1 MTNSRS
7 EIFIDEIFHPKS
19 IAVVGARSDESMES
33 DGWVARLI
41 DFGYSGKI
49 YPVNPKA
56 TQIMGLKAYPT
67 VRDIPE
73 SVDLAIFNVPFRI
86 SDKIM
91 ADCAAKGVK
100 VAHVY
105 TAGFS
110 ETGKSEGIRL
120 QNEIHRIAVQAGV
133 RIIGPNCMGL
143 YYPKGGLTFGRL
155 LSKRSGTVSF
165 VTQSG
170 ASAIRVVTL
179 GNERGIFFSKV
190 VSYGNAIDLDSTD
203 FIEYL
208 ATDPETDVIASYIE
222 GVKDGRRYFNAIRE
236 CTKKKPLVALKAGV
250 TEGGSRAAASHTAVL
265 AGHDI
270 VWDSFFKQTGVI
282 RVDDLEGLLDVVM
295 AFVYLRRPG
304 GRRVG
309 IVGRGGGLGVV
320 ATDICEKAGLKVPQF
335 QLETQNRLEQL
346 IPDAGTSAKNP
357 VEPDSGLQAWAEFYK
372 EGLKAVDAD
381 SNIDFILTHLGVDVY
396 GGVGNRMSEALD
408 EAIGIL
414 IELSKQLTKPV
425 IIVLYAGG
433 RIEKIA
439 AVIDAQKRCLEA
451 GLPVYPSVP
460 SAAKAVSSFIGYHDF
475 LDGMGVRDTSTTLS

>member
-1 MTNSRS
+1 MSDSRS
-7 EIFIDEIFHPKS
+7 AFFIDEIFHPKS

-73 SVDLAIFNVPFRI
+73 AVDLAIFNVPFRI

-120 QNEIHRIAVQAGV
+120 QNEMQRIAKQAGV
-133 RIIGPNCMGL
+133 RVIGPNCMGL
-143 YYPKGGLTFGRL
+143 YYPKGGITFGRL
-155 LSKRSGTVSF
+155 LSKKAGTVAF

-170 ASAIRVVTL
+170 ASAIRVVAL

-208 ATDPETDVIASYIE
+208 AADPETEVIAAYVE

-265 AGHDI
+265 AGHDV

-282 RVDDLEGLLDVVM
+282 R
-295 AFVYLRRPG
+295 
-304 GRRVG
+304 
-309 IVGRGGGLGVV
+309 VV

-335 QLETQNRLEQL
+335 HLETQNRLERL

-357 VEPDSGLQAWAEFYK
+357 VEPDSGLHAWAAFYK

-381 SNIDFILTHLGVDVY
+381 PNIDFILTHLGVDVY
-396 GGVGNRMSEALD
+396 GGIGQRMSETLD
-408 EAIGIL
+408 VAIGIL
-414 IELSKQLTKPV
+414 IELSKQLTKPI

-433 RIEKIA
+433 HIEKIA
-439 AVIDAQKRCLEA
+439 AVLDAQKRCLEA

-460 SAAKAVSSFIGYHDF
+460 SAAKAVSSYIGYHEF
-475 LDGMGVRDTSTTLS
+475 LDGIGA